1 MLSGSTQVGLFGLS
15 NMLPQIHAGL
25 LTLVAVNSKTRS
37 PMFPD
42 VPTFAEL
49 GRGEYPPS
57 WFGLFA
63 PNGIPKPVVHKIGEE
78 VSKIIS
84 APDFKEKMYA
94 SRGIEPLDLKYDDFA
109 RFLQDDIR
117 SAERLIKEAG
127 YQPQ

>member
-1 MLSGSTQVGLFGLS
+1 
-15 NMLPQIHAGL
+15 
-25 LTLVAVNSKTRS
+25 
-37 PMFPD
+37 MFPD

-49 GRGEYPPS
+49 GRGGYPPS

-63 PNGIPKPVVHKIGEE
+63 PNGIPKSVVNKIGEE

-94 SRGIEPLDLKYDDFA
+94 PRGIEPLDLKYDDFA
-109 RFLQDDIR
+109 RFLHDDIR